1 MHISESQQ
9 EFFRMLDEK
18 IEKVRHNKGNVHFHS
33 GGGHTGFLAPWRA
46 QPDIVAALHVLQ
58 YLEGLWSEIPF
69 TAHWLDS
76 SSAKK
81 NKKVKRL
88 QEILERI
95 LCFVETS
102 PV

>member
-1 MHISESQQ
+1 
-9 EFFRMLDEK
+9 MLDEK

-33 GGGHTGFLAPWRA
+33 AGGHTGFLAPWGA
-46 QPDIVAALHVLQ
+46 QPDTVAALHVFQ
-58 YLEGLWSEIPF
+58 YMEGLWSEIPF

-81 NKKVKRL
+81 TKKVKRL